1 MVAEESRGRKGDLGE
16 TGLAGEEA
24 TVEKKMRRETGY
36 KEESPVL
43 DAGGGGGGK
52 SRGDA
57 IWVPMP
63 RAHENYVPPTTRVA
77 PGFLCISV
85 QTLAPHRGFGHVL
98 DSAVLRHALYR
109 AVLYVVYSVQL
120 QFFVWLFCIV
130 LSSNYAMH
138 FKGVYAWLDLKFWT
152 TQW

>member
-43 DAGGGGGGK
+43 DARGGGGK

-85 QTLAPHRGFGHVL
+85 QTLAPHSGTG
-98 DSAVLRHALYR
+98 DSVTYLIL
-109 AVLYVVYSVQL
+109 LFSVTLCTGQ
-120 QFFVWLFCIV
+120 
-130 LSSNYAMH
+130 SYM
-138 FKGVYAWLDLKFWT
+138 
-152 TQW
+152 